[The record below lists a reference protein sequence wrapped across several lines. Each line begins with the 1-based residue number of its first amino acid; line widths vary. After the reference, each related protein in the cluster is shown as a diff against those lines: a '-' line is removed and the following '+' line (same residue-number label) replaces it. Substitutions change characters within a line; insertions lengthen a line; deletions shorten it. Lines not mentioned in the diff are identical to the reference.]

1 MGVVTFRPQSL
12 LDHSALSHPLGPW
25 SLSLKRLQPQGLE
38 GATKRGFEMDAIRK
52 KMQSLKS
59 ETDSLYKTIADFEEA
74 TAEAVKRADQADCD
88 IRDYGKKVQ
97 QLEIGFDE
105 TNDKLTKA
113 TESLE
118 EADKQFKEVES
129 DVAALSRRI
138 MLMEE
143 EDKKSAEQLCQ
154 TVTKLAMNSKAA
166 DNVMKAIKVV
176 ENTCLNNEVT
186 IEELDKNLR
195 TTTKMA
201 SDNEQKLDE
210 LSRKLGVQE
219 AELKRAVERAELAEK
234 NLKSIEDELETV
246 GDNMKQLEKS
256 AEKALLREEK
266 LVEKI
271 YNLQNKY
278 KITEA
283 KFEYGEMNITKLNQ
297 RIDDIEDEIY
307 REKMKIKKCSDE
319 MDDTFDDMLRNY

>member
-1 MGVVTFRPQSL
+1 
-12 LDHSALSHPLGPW
+12 
-25 SLSLKRLQPQGLE
+25 
-38 GATKRGFEMDAIRK
+38 MDAIRK

-59 ETDSLYKTIADFEEA
+59 ETDGLYKTISGFEEA
-74 TAEAVKRADQADCD
+74 TREAAARADQADCD
-88 IRDYGKKVQ
+88 IRDFGKKVQ

-113 TESLE
+113 NESLE
-118 EADKQFKEVES
+118 EAEKQFKEVES
-129 DVAALSRRI
+129 DVSALTRRI

-143 EDKKSAEQLCQ
+143 EDKKAAEQLCA
-154 TVTKLAMNSKAA
+154 TVTKLAMTSKAA
-166 DNVMKAIKVV
+166 DNVLKTIKVV

-195 TTTKMA
+195 ATVKMA

-219 AELKRAVERAELAEK
+219 AELKRAVERAELAEAK
-234 NLKSIEDELETV
+234 LKGIEEELETV

-256 AEKALLREEK
+256 AEKALEREEK

-271 YNLQNKY
+271 YNLQSKY
-278 KITEA
+278 KTTEA
-283 KFEYGEMNITKLNQ
+283 RFEYGEMNITKLNQ

-307 REKMKIKKCSDE
+307 REKLKIKKCSDE
-319 MDDTFDDMLRNY
+319 LDDTFDDMITNY

>member
-1 MGVVTFRPQSL
+1 
-12 LDHSALSHPLGPW
+12 
-25 SLSLKRLQPQGLE
+25 
-38 GATKRGFEMDAIRK
+38 MDAIRK
-52 KMQSLKS
+52 KMQSLKG
-59 ETDSLYKTIADFEEA
+59 ETDGLYATIEGFEEA
-74 TAEAVKRADQADCD
+74 TREAVARADQADCD

-97 QLEIGFDE
+97 QFEIGYDE

-113 TESLE
+113 TEALE
-118 EADKQFKEVES
+118 EAEKQFKEVES
-129 DVAALSRRI
+129 DVSALTRRI

-143 EDKKSAEQLCQ
+143 EDKKTAETLCQ
-154 TVTKLAMNSKAA
+154 TVTKLAVTSKAA
-166 DNVMKAIKVV
+166 DGVLKTIKVV

-195 TTTKMA
+195 STVKMA

-219 AELKRAVERAELAEK
+219 AELKRAIERAELAETK
-234 NLKSIEDELETV
+234 LKGIEEELEMV
-246 GDNMKQLEKS
+246 GENMKQLEKS
-256 AEKALLREEK
+256 AEKALEREEK

-271 YNLQNKY
+271 YTLQNKY

-307 REKMKIKKCSDE
+307 REKLKIKRCSDE
-319 MDDTFDDMLRNY
+319 LDETFDDMIANY